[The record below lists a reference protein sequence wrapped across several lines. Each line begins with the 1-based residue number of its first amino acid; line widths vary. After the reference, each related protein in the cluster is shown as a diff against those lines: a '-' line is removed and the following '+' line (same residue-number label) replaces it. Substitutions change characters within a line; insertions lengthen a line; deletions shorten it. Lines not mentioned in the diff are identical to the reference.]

1 VHTAKE
7 LDFDHIYIYVVGLAQ
22 TFIRAKPSSVD
33 RLTSNCLLMRV
44 PEVNSSMNT
53 FLAVPQDR
61 KLKVSARACDVS
73 QENADAY
80 ALAFHDGAGA
90 CAVPPLAP
98 RARVHVYDE
107 HHECADAR
115 AL

>member
-1 VHTAKE
+1 VIPARSSCKRFFHYRPSRRAVHTAKE

-53 FLAVPQDR
+53 VLAVPQGP
-61 KLKVSARACDVS
+61 
-73 QENADAY
+73 ET
-80 ALAFHDGAGA
+80 
-90 CAVPPLAP
+90 
-98 RARVHVYDE
+98 
-107 HHECADAR
+107 
-115 AL
+115 